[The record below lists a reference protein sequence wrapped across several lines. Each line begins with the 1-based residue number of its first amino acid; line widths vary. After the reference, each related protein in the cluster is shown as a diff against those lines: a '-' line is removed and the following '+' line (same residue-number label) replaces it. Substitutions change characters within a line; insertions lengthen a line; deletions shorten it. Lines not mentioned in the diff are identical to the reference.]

1 MVKKAEEFM
10 ASFSPQITKKNFEG
24 TVEIQ

>member
-1 MVKKAEEFM
+1 VKKAEEFM